1 MDNAVKKVASYIL
14 IVVVMISTFIAIFS
28 VWGLIDLEDVIW
40 KIMQTLFV
48 VFIAAIL
55 VLFIYNILL
64 REPFKK
70 KDDE

>member
-14 IVVVMISTFIAIFS
+14 ITVVIISTFIAILS

-64 REPFKK
+64 REPFRKK
-70 KDDE
+70 EEE

>member
-14 IVVVMISTFIAIFS
+14 IVVVLISTFIAILS
-28 VWGLIDLEDVIW
+28 VWGLVDLEDVIW

-70 KDDE
+70 KDSD